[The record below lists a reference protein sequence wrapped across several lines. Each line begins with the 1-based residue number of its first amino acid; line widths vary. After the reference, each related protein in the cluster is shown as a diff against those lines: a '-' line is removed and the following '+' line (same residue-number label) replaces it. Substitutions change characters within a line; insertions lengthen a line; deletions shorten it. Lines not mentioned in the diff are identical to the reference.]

1 LKKHTF
7 LNKTNNYIHNV
18 IKILYAFFMY
28 RIYNKKRKN
37 RKNIYIKFK
46 DLSLYSII
54 VLKKYYNLK
63 GLKN

>member
-7 LNKTNNYIHNV
+7 LNKNNNYIHNV

>member
-1 LKKHTF
+1 
-7 LNKTNNYIHNV
+7 
-18 IKILYAFFMY
+18 MY